1 MSKKPKNFFFLNLPA
16 NASASE
22 RETARELVM
31 KNETNIN
38 GDVFVEGSIK

>member
-1 MSKKPKNFFFLNLPA
+1 LNLPA

-22 RETARELVM
+22 KETAKELIM
-31 KNETNIN
+31 KNETNLK